1 MLIEKDNIHIPISRQ
16 AALLG
21 ISRSSVYHDPVVSD
35 SDEELMNMIDEIY
48 TKAPFYGSRKIKEQL
63 SRMGYSIGRKK
74 VQRLMCLMGI
84 RAIYPRQNTSIP
96 CSSHKVY
103 PYLLRNVHIDHV
115 NHVWGADITYI
126 RMHKGWLY
134 LVAIMDWYSRYV
146 VSWELSVSL
155 GVEFCVYA
163 LERAFMQGVPMIFNT
178 DQGSQ
183 FTSKEFIGM
192 LGDRDI
198 RISMDGRGRAM
209 DNIFTERL
217 WRTVKYEEVYLHD
230 YESVRSA
237 KASIKNYMSFYNE
250 ERLHQSLGYA
260 TPCEVYNRNSRR
272 DNSESSGLLMPN
284 SASKLSDQ
292 VISNY
297 NMVLK

>member
-1 MLIEKDNIHIPISRQ
+1 MLIDKDNKHIPISRQ

-21 ISRSSVYHDPVVSD
+21 ISRSSVYYDPVVSD
-35 SDEELMNMIDEIY
+35 SDVELMNLIDEIY

-63 SRMGYSIGRKK
+63 RRMGYSIGRKK
-74 VQRLMCLMGI
+74 VQKLMGLMGI
-84 RAIYPRQNTSIP
+84 RAIYPQQKTSIP
-96 CSSHKVY
+96 CSGHKVY

-126 RMHKGWLY
+126 RMHRGWLY

-155 GVEFCVYA
+155 GVEFCISA
-163 LERAFMQGVPMIFNT
+163 LERALMQSRPLIFNT

-183 FTSKEFIGM
+183 FTSKEFTDM
-192 LGDRDI
+192 LHGSDI

-230 YESVRSA
+230 YESVISA
-237 KASIKNYMSFYNE
+237 KASIKRYMSFYNE

-260 TPCEVYNRNSRR
+260 TPSEVYNRKIRR
-272 DNSESSGLLMPN
+272 DNSESSGLLMPS

>member
-1 MLIEKDNIHIPISRQ
+1 MLLDKDTKHIPISRQ

-21 ISRSSVYHDPVVSD
+21 ISRSSVYYDPVVSD
-35 SDEELMNMIDEIY
+35 SDVKLMNLIDEIY

-63 SRMGYSIGRKK
+63 KRMGYFIGRKR
-74 VQRLMCLMGI
+74 VQRLMCIMGI
-84 RAIYPRQNTSIP
+84 RAIYPQQKTSIP
-96 CSSHKVY
+96 CSSHNVY
-103 PYLLRNVHIDHV
+103 PYLLRDAHV
-115 NHVWGADITYI
+115 DRVDQVWGADITYI

-155 GVEFCVYA
+155 GVEFCISA
-163 LERAFMQGVPMIFNT
+163 LERAFMEGIPAIFNT

-183 FTSKEFIGM
+183 FTSREFTDM
-192 LGDRDI
+192 LRGSDI

-230 YESVRSA
+230 YESVRST
-237 KASIKNYMSFYNE
+237 KASINSYMTFYNE
-250 ERLHQSLGYA
+250 ERLHQALGYL
-260 TPCEVYNRNSRR
+260 TPLEVYSRNRKIDKRSK
-272 DNSESSGLLMPN
+272 SIGLLMPR
-284 SASKLSDQ
+284 SASQLSDQ
-292 VISNY
+292 SISNY
-297 NMVLK
+297 NVIL

>member
-1 MLIEKDNIHIPISRQ
+1 
-16 AALLG
+16 
-21 ISRSSVYHDPVVSD
+21 
-35 SDEELMNMIDEIY
+35 
-48 TKAPFYGSRKIKEQL
+48 
-63 SRMGYSIGRKK
+63 
-74 VQRLMCLMGI
+74 
-84 RAIYPRQNTSIP
+84 
-96 CSSHKVY
+96 
-103 PYLLRNVHIDHV
+103 
-115 NHVWGADITYI
+115 
-126 RMHKGWLY
+126 MHKGWLY

-155 GVEFCVYA
+155 GVEFCISA
-163 LERAFMQGVPMIFNT
+163 LERALMQSRSLIFNT

-183 FTSKEFIGM
+183 FTSKEFTDM
-192 LGDRDI
+192 LHGSDI

-230 YESVRSA
+230 YESVRIA
-237 KASIKNYMSFYNE
+237 KASIKSYMSFYNE

-260 TPCEVYNRNSRR
+260 TPSEVYNRKIRR
-272 DNSESSGLLMPN
+272 DNSESSGLLMPS

-292 VISNY
+292 VISNN